1 MDDFDWDAWDAQTAE
16 YLNSSPTYQDYDW
29 APEYQDWLSS
39 YEQPDLG
46 VFMDPSAW
54 EGYNTESTGQESTY
68 VAPDVSSED
77 ALNQWLSEQY
87 PSGGNNLSALLMP
100 EYGQSIGA
108 EYQRPQ
114 ATSLLGEDF
123 RPAQSYVLSDGTV
136 VGMPS
141 SGADV
146 QNPYDYVM
154 GPNGEVLIV
163 DTQTRQTVG
172 RLDENGDQQS
182 FQDDLRK
189 NAAKL
194 GVSLSGLAGGV
205 KGGKSDSS
213 DEDYQKILKNL
224 LAKQAIDQ
232 MKAKQA
238 YANSGVGKALS
249 GLGMAG
255 MLYQALKGKNNA
267 PKVEARGNQG
277 VSFSPAYQGSSAPKT
292 KYASGGEVLG
302 GLPRMALEQALRKA
316 GRVQGQGGGQD
327 DVVDIKAAPGEYV
340 FDAEAVSALGDGNTE
355 EGARKLDEM
364 RMNIRKHKRTGGLS
378 SIPPKAKKPEQYM
391 KKGK

>member
-39 YEQPDLG
+39 YWQPDLG

-68 VAPDVSSED
+68 TSSPEVSETSLE
-77 ALNQWLSEQY
+77 QWL
-87 PSGGNNLSALLMP
+87 GDGLS
-100 EYGQSIGA
+100 
-108 EYQRPQ
+108 
-114 ATSLLGEDF
+114 
-123 RPAQSYVLSDGTV
+123 
-136 VGMPS
+136 S
-141 SGADV
+141 SGAGLSLSNLGAAYGMSPNYGSGDDIG
-146 QNPYDYVM
+146 QGLKLYGEAPNAYDYAF
-154 GPNGEVLIV
+154 GNDKGALQQYFSDFNKYLESQPGINEEG
-163 DTQTRQTVG
+163 
-172 RLDENGDQQS
+172 LDERAIYRAADK
-182 FQDDLRK
+182 FFEDKFKADDIR
-189 NAAKL
+189 APKL
-194 GVSLSGLAGGV
+194 SPEYQARFKVDEQGNSRGINVSLN
-205 KGGKSDSS
+205 
-213 DEDYQKILKNL
+213 YQNMLKDL

-292 KYASGGEVLG
+292 KYASGGAVLG
-302 GLPRMALEQALRKA
+302 GLPRMALEQVLRKA

-378 SIPPKAKKPEQYM
+378 AIPPKAKKPEQYM